1 MTDAVTPPRAVLLMA
16 RAPRPGTVRRA
27 LEPMLGRERCAALQ
41 AALIVRAAEWAARVA
56 PGAVHVAYE
65 PADAGPELRSLLGS
79 DTHLLP
85 QNGTGIAGRLADAT
99 ARLFSR
105 GAGPV
110 LIIWPDL
117 IHWRPDHAAGAL
129 SDLACGCDVVLGPE
143 FEGGFYL
150 VGLARPV
157 PALFALP
164 EESWRGADATVR
176 AITAVHAAKLELGIL
191 RAERGLNRP
200 EDLRAALA
208 DPLTSP
214 EIAAILGGNGEVN
227 AKRV

>member
-1 MTDAVTPPRAVLLMA
+1 MA

-27 LEPMLGRERCAALQ
+27 LEPVLGRARCAALQ
-41 AALIVRAAEWAARVA
+41 AALLVQAADWAAQVA

-65 PADAGPELRSLLGS
+65 PADAGPELRALLGS
-79 DTHLLP
+79 AVHLLP
-85 QNGTGIAGRLADAT
+85 QNGTGIAGRLADAS
-99 ARLFSR
+99 ARMFSR
-105 GAGPV
+105 GDMPV
-110 LIIWPDL
+110 LIVWPDL
-117 IHWRPDHAAGAL
+117 LRWRPEHGDAAL
-129 SDLACGCDVVLGPE
+129 SDLRCGCDVVLGPE

-164 EESWRGADATVR
+164 EDAWRSPDATAR
-176 AITAVHAAKLELGIL
+176 AIAAVHEAQLELGIL

-214 EIAAILGGNGEVN
+214 DMAALLRGGVTSP
-227 AKRV
+227 